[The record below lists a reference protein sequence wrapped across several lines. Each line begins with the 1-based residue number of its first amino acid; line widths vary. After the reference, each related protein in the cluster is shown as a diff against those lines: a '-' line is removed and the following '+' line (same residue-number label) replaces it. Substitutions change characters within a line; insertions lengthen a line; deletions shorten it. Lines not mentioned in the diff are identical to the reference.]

1 MRIAAYEVRPDEKP
15 VIEARCKELGIEL
28 ISTGSI
34 LDSSTVEMSKGCDG
48 VTTHWDRVISPRAFW
63 TQWLRTA

>member
-1 MRIAAYEVRPDEKP
+1 MKIAAYEVRPDEKP

-28 ISTGSI
+28 ISTGAI

-48 VTTHWDRVISPRAFW
+48 VTTLDRVISPRAFW
-63 TQWLRTA
+63 TPW

>member
-1 MRIAAYEVRPDEKP
+1 MKIAAYEVRPDEKP

-34 LDSSTVEMSKGCDG
+34 LDSSTVEMSK
-48 VTTHWDRVISPRAFW
+48 AA
-63 TQWLRTA
+63 TA